1 MLHSTATK
9 PCDIALPYSIA
20 TEHLNAMLP
29 QSTSRLNGSLY
40 FRRFGSQPARL
51 DFRDDD
57 DEDDDDADADDDDDA
72 DEDVLP

>member
-29 QSTSRLNGSLY
+29 QSTSRLNGSLE

-57 DEDDDDADADDDDDA
+57 DDADDDDA
-72 DEDVLP
+72 DEEDVLP

>member
-1 MLHSTATK
+1 MLQSTATK

-29 QSTSRLNGSLY
+29 QSTSRLNGFLY
-40 FRRFGSQPARL
+40 FRRFGSELARL
-51 DFRDDD
+51 DFR
-57 DEDDDDADADDDDDA
+57 DDDDADADDDDA